1 MQAVSVGENLQIFED
16 MKNGKYED
24 GSMVLRAKVGPHI
37 TEYQYERSDSLP
49 CGTYASSQHR

>member
-24 GSMVLRAKVGPHI
+24 GSMVLRAKVG
-37 TEYQYERSDSLP
+37 T
-49 CGTYASSQHR
+49 